1 MVKSAEVVMLLD
13 LKELFVSDGAVKDA
27 AYQLAMNDIDIGG
40 EHPFTSPVDVNA
52 HVENKAGI
60 VTVTIKADFVY
71 STNCDRCMTPVERA
85 FSYTFAHKLIESLE
99 EEYNDDY
106 IETPD
111 LILDLDELTR
121 SDILLEL
128 PSKFLCRGD
137 CQGLCQKCGHNL
149 NLGDCNCDKKEID
162 PRLEALKELLK

>member
-1 MVKSAEVVMLLD
+1 MLLD
-13 LKELFVSDGAVKDA
+13 LRELFVSDGAVKDA
-27 AYQLAMNDIDIGG
+27 AYPLDMTGVDIGG
-40 EHPFTSPVDVNA
+40 EHPFTSPVDIKA

-60 VTVTIKADFVY
+60 VSVVNNADFVY
-71 STNCDRCMTPVERA
+71 CTVRDRCMTPIERA
-85 FSYTFAHKLIESLE
+85 FGYTFRHKLIESLE

-111 LILDLDELTR
+111 LTLDLDELAS

-128 PSKFLCRGD
+128 PSKFLCKGD

-149 NLGDCNCDKKEID
+149 NLGDCDCDKAEID
-162 PRLEALKELLK
+162 PRLEKLKELLN

>member
-1 MVKSAEVVMLLD
+1 MLLD

-27 AYQLAMNDIDIGG
+27 DYPLTMTDIEISG
-40 EHPFTSPVDVNA
+40 EHPFTSPVEVDA
-52 HVENKAGI
+52 HIENKAGI
-60 VTVTIKADFVY
+60 VTATVHAGFTY
-71 STNCDRCMTPVERA
+71 STRCDRCNTPIERR
-85 FSYTFAHKLIESLE
+85 FVYTFSHKLIESLE

-111 LILDLDELTR
+111 LTLDLDELVRT
-121 SDILLEL
+121 DILLEL

-149 NLGDCNCDKKEID
+149 NLGDCDCDKTEID
-162 PRLEALKELLK
+162 PRLEKLKELLN

>member
-1 MVKSAEVVMLLD
+1 MLLD
-13 LKELFVSDGAVKDA
+13 LRELFVSDGAAKDA
-27 AYQLAMNDIDIGG
+27 AYQLAMADIDIGG
-40 EHPFTSPVDVNA
+40 EHPFTSPVEVKA

-60 VTVTIKADFVY
+60 VTVTIQTDFVY
-71 STNCDRCMTPVERA
+71 STSCDRCATPVERA
-85 FSYTFAHKLIESLE
+85 FSYTFTHKLIESLE

-111 LILDLDELTR
+111 LTLDLDELAS

-149 NLGDCNCDKKEID
+149 NLGDCDCDKAEVD
-162 PRLEALKELLK
+162 PRLEKLKELLN

>member
-1 MVKSAEVVMLLD
+1 MLLD

-27 AYQLAMNDIDIGG
+27 AYPLSMADIDVYG
-40 EHPFTSPVDVNA
+40 EHPFTSPVDVKA

-60 VTVTIKADFVY
+60 VSAEIQADFVY
-71 STNCDRCMTPVERA
+71 KTSCDRCMTPIERRFQYS
-85 FSYTFAHKLIESLE
+85 FSHKLIESLE

-111 LILDLDELTR
+111 LMLDLDELVKT
-121 SDILLEL
+121 DILLEL

-149 NLGDCNCDKKEID
+149 NLGDCDCDKSELD
-162 PRLEALKELLK
+162 PRLEKLKELLK

>member
-1 MVKSAEVVMLLD
+1 MLLD
-13 LKELFVSDGAVKDA
+13 LKELFVSDGARKSAEYPLD
-27 AYQLAMNDIDIGG
+27 MTSIDVNG
-40 EHPFTSPVDVNA
+40 EHPFSSPVNVRA
-52 HVENKAGI
+52 LVVNKAGI
-60 VTVTIKADFVY
+60 VTVTIDVDFIY
-71 STNCDRCMTPVERA
+71 SSNCDRCMTPIKREIC
-85 FSYTFAHKLIESLE
+85 YTFTHKLIENLE

-111 LILDLDELTR
+111 LQLDLDELAA

-149 NLGDCNCDKKEID
+149 NFGDCDCDKNEID
-162 PRLEALKELLK
+162 PRLEKLKDLLN

>member
-1 MVKSAEVVMLLD
+1 MVFDLTEVFASQGASKQVSYDLD
-13 LKELFVSDGAVKDA
+13 MSHTEFS
-27 AYQLAMNDIDIGG
+27 GG
-40 EHPFTSPVDVNA
+40 YPFTSPVSVMAYAQNI
-52 HVENKAGI
+52 AGMVSVDI
-60 VTVTIKADFVY
+60 DTSFDFE
-71 STNCDRCMTPVERA
+71 TRCDRCFEKIKSRMEYHFTHR
-85 FSYTFAHKLIESLE
+85 LIEALQ

-111 LILDLDELTR
+111 MSLELDDLVS

-149 NLGDCNCDKKEID
+149 NLGDCGCDRDEID
-162 PRLEALKELLK
+162 PRLASLKNLLD